1 LPTRALARKPYRRSS
16 IDSSHEYI
24 VAPAINELIDI
35 TSYYCM
41 IPKMV
46 ILHDAIKTIQN
57 RVFVFFVKRTNSS
70 VFIKRTKNSFFQK
83 KTKKQEG

>member
-1 LPTRALARKPYRRSS
+1 
-16 IDSSHEYI
+16 
-24 VAPAINELIDI
+24 
-35 TSYYCM
+35 M